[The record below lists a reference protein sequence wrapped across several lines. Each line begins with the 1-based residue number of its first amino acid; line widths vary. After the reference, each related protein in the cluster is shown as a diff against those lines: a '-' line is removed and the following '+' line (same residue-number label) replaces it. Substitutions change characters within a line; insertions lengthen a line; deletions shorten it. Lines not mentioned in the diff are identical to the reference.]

1 MTLLIHLRLHVCV
14 CVCMQDNLYLSLS
27 YLESE
32 WEVRRGS
39 TREFGPEQM
48 QSSHCQVPLQDNS
61 SDCGLYL
68 LQYVESFLKVNKLSA
83 SLFLCLT
90 KSEMFSK
97 IATVSLKQQQQ

>member
-1 MTLLIHLRLHVCV
+1 MTLLIHLKLHVCV
-14 CVCMQDNLYLSLS
+14 CVCMYVCMYVCMQDNVYLSLS

-68 LQYVESFLKVNKLSA
+68 LQYVESFLKVNNLSA
-83 SLFLCLT
+83 SLFL
-90 KSEMFSK
+90 SH
-97 IATVSLKQQQQ
+97 IV